1 MSLAWL
7 RSRRWFSRPAGQLII
22 WAVLLIVAAFV
33 INVIGIR
40 LLGSVERWEHWMD
53 DNAGLFLAWRLL
65 LYAATAWGW
74 IWMRKRL
81 LAREPDAT
89 ARQRL
94 QRAEIAAVLAITAL
108 EVSTLLQ

>member
-1 MSLAWL
+1 MFL
-7 RSRRWFSRPAGQLII
+7 
-22 WAVLLIVAAFV
+22 WAVLLIVAAIV
-33 INVIGIR
+33 INVVGIR

-53 DNAGLFLAWRLL
+53 DNAGFFLAWRLM
-65 LYAATAWGW
+65 LYAGTAWGW

-81 LAREPDAT
+81 LAREPDVT

-94 QRAEIAAVLAITAL
+94 RRAEFAAVLAIVAL